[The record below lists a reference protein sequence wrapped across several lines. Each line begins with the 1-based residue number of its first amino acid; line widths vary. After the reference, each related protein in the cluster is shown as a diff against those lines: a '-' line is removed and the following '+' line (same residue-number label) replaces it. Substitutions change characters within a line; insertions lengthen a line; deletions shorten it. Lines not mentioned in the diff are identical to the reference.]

1 MQSVFYLQP
10 ILAERM
16 FIMNLLELAKKRYSV
31 RGYLPKPVEEE
42 KLAYILECGRV
53 APTGVNAQPQR
64 ILVVNTPEGM
74 EKMAKAAGIPELYHA
89 PAAIIVCVEPE
100 CSWTR
105 KYDEHNIHEIDAT
118 IVTDH
123 MILAATEQG
132 LGTLWMCRFK
142 PEVIR
147 SEFNIPENY
156 VPVNVLLVGYADP
169 EGLCKSP
176 DRHDAEGMRKPLS
189 ETVKYGSF

>member
-1 MQSVFYLQP
+1 
-10 ILAERM
+10 
-16 FIMNLLELAKKRYSV
+16 MNLLELAKKRYSV
-31 RGYLPKPVEEE
+31 RGYLPDPVEKE
-42 KLAYILECGRV
+42 KLNYILECGRV

-64 ILVVNTPEGM
+64 LLVVNTPEGM
-74 EKMAKAAGIPELYHA
+74 NKMANATGIPELYNA
-89 PAAIIVCVEPE
+89 PCAIIICAEPE

-105 KYDEHNIHEIDAT
+105 KYDEHNIYEIDAT

-142 PEVIR
+142 PEIIR

-156 VPVNVLLVGYADP
+156 IPVNVLLIGYAAP
-169 EGLCKSP
+169 EALYKSP
-176 DRHDAEGMRKPLS
+176 DRHDSEGLRKPID
-189 ETVKYGSF
+189 EIVTYDTF

>member
-1 MQSVFYLQP
+1 MQSVF
-10 ILAERM
+10 IVERND
-16 FIMNLLELAKKRYSV
+16 FMNFLELAKKRYSV
-31 RGYLPKPVEEE
+31 RGYLRKAVEQE
-42 KLAYILECGRV
+42 KLDYILECGRV

-74 EKMAKAAGIPELYHA
+74 EKMAEAAGIPALYNA
-89 PAAIIVCVEPE
+89 PCAIIVCVEPE

-142 PEVIR
+142 PEIIR
-147 SEFNIPENY
+147 ANFNIPENY
-156 VPVNVLLVGYADP
+156 VPVNVLLVGYAAPDA
-169 EGLCKSP
+169 LYKSP
-176 DRHDAEGMRKPLS
+176 DRHDSEGMRKPIG
-189 ETVKYGSF
+189 ETVTYGSF

>member
-1 MQSVFYLQP
+1 
-10 ILAERM
+10 
-16 FIMNLLELAKKRYSV
+16 MNFLELAKTRYSV
-31 RGYLPKPVEEE
+31 RGYLPKPVEPE

-64 ILVVNTPEGM
+64 ILVVQTPEGM
-74 EKMAKAAGIPELYHA
+74 EKMANAAGIPELYHA
-89 PAAIIVCVEPE
+89 PMALIICVEKE

-105 KYDEHNIHEIDAT
+105 KYDGHNIHEIDAT

-142 PEVIR
+142 PEIIR
-147 SEFNIPENY
+147 AEFNIPDNY
-156 VPVNVLLVGYADP
+156 VPVNVLLVGYTDP
-169 EGLCKSP
+169 EALYKSP
-176 DRHDAEGMRKPLS
+176 DRHDAEGMRKPIE
-189 ETVKYGSF
+189 ETVTYDTF